1 MSVSPNSLLLFIYLF
16 SLIRYYFKLILVL
29 LRYTWL
35 LRIFKYSI
43 NSSTLRLQFRI
54 LSSSRIS
61 FLEII
66 IFSIVFPLNV
76 QFSSNS
82 QRIPSLPPKFTHLST
97 IFSTLSAD
105 QRDPRAF
112 YEISNGVRVDE
123 MRAFEVARKRGES
136 VKEVASRII
145 RENGGAEEI
154 WGRDRAWRVRGLR
167 VGGGGGGNFP
177 SKNIPSFLERIR
189 NPLIQHGIKVVGR
202 SRI

>member
-16 SLIRYYFKLILVL
+16 SLIRYYFKLILIL
-29 LRYTWL
+29 PRYTWL

-66 IFSIVFPLNV
+66 IFSIVFPPQFPSV

-82 QRIPSLPPKFTHLST
+82 QRIPSLPPKFTHLSA

-112 YEISNGVRVDE
+112 YEISLMGYGWTRCGPSRWLVKGE
-123 MRAFEVARKRGES
+123 RA
-136 VKEVASRII
+136 
-145 RENGGAEEI
+145 
-154 WGRDRAWRVRGLR
+154 
-167 VGGGGGGNFP
+167 
-177 SKNIPSFLERIR
+177 
-189 NPLIQHGIKVVGR
+189 
-202 SRI
+202 

>member
-16 SLIRYYFKLILVL
+16 SLIRYYFKLILIL

-82 QRIPSLPPKFTHLST
+82 QRIPSLPPKFTHLSP

-112 YEISNGVRVDE
+112 YEISVRVDE

-154 WGRDRAWRVRGLR
+154 
-167 VGGGGGGNFP
+167 
-177 SKNIPSFLERIR
+177 
-189 NPLIQHGIKVVGR
+189 
-202 SRI
+202 

>member
-1 MSVSPNSLLLFIYLF
+1 MSVSPNSLFLFIYLF
-16 SLIRYYFKLILVL
+16 SLIRYYFKLILIL

-82 QRIPSLPPKFTHLST
+82 QRIPSLPPKFTHLSA

-112 YEISNGVRVDE
+112 YEISLMGYGWTRCGPSRWLVKGE
-123 MRAFEVARKRGES
+123 RA
-136 VKEVASRII
+136 
-145 RENGGAEEI
+145 
-154 WGRDRAWRVRGLR
+154 
-167 VGGGGGGNFP
+167 
-177 SKNIPSFLERIR
+177 
-189 NPLIQHGIKVVGR
+189 
-202 SRI
+202 

>member
-1 MSVSPNSLLLFIYLF
+1 MSVSPNSLLFIYLF
-16 SLIRYYFKLILVL
+16 SLIRYYFKLILIL
-29 LRYTWL
+29 PRYTWL

-82 QRIPSLPPKFTHLST
+82 QRIPSLPPKFTHLSA

-112 YEISNGVRVDE
+112 YEISLMGYGWTRCGPSRWLVKGE
-123 MRAFEVARKRGES
+123 RA
-136 VKEVASRII
+136 
-145 RENGGAEEI
+145 
-154 WGRDRAWRVRGLR
+154 
-167 VGGGGGGNFP
+167 
-177 SKNIPSFLERIR
+177 
-189 NPLIQHGIKVVGR
+189 
-202 SRI
+202 